1 MVDFGKNMSIFMIG
15 YCFIQI
21 SVISLPYN
29 DKPIT
34 FYTMETAIN
43 TVKSAIFAQKDLLE
57 NLMDQID
64 AANAVLDYQNEEQVN
79 AYYDLKEQYRKEEN
93 KLSYLRSALVSLR
106 QANGEDLFSFSTFV
120 PEA

>member
-1 MVDFGKNMSIFMIG
+1 MID

-34 FYTMETAIN
+34 FYTMKTAIN
-43 TVKSAIFAQKDLLE
+43 TVKSAIFAQKDLVE
-57 NLMDQID
+57 NLLTQIEEKR
-64 AANAVLDYQNEEQVN
+64 ASINFSNEQEFI
-79 AYYDLKEQYRKEEN
+79 AYYDLKDQYNKECS
-93 KLSYLRSALVSLR
+93 KLQYLRSALVSLR

>member
-1 MVDFGKNMSIFMIG
+1 MID

-34 FYTMETAIN
+34 FYTMKTAIN
-43 TVKSAIFAQKDLLE
+43 AVRSAIFAQKDLVE
-57 NLMDQID
+57 NLLTQIEEKR
-64 AANAVLDYQNEEQVN
+64 ASINFSNEQEFI
-79 AYYDLKEQYRKEEN
+79 AYYDLKDKYNKECS
-93 KLSYLRSALVSLR
+93 KLQYLRSALVSLR
-106 QANGEDLFSFSTFV
+106 QANGEDLFSFSTIV

>member
-1 MVDFGKNMSIFMIG
+1 
-15 YCFIQI
+15 
-21 SVISLPYN
+21 
-29 DKPIT
+29 
-34 FYTMETAIN
+34 METAIN
-43 TVKSAIFAQKDLLE
+43 TVKSAIFAQKDLLN

>member
-1 MVDFGKNMSIFMIG
+1 MID
-15 YCFIQI
+15 YCFIQL

-34 FYTMETAIN
+34 FYTMKTAIN